1 MAVRSISILRGSLG
15 MSSQADAE
23 WPEWHGQMGHY
34 KRGTLDWSS
43 QPAPSL
49 LLASGETISRA
60 LLRVFWHWSIP
71 HFSNSLTSIEHPS
84 IKLNS
89 GIMRSQ
95 HKSTGW
101 TIQLTLQYQDGLQ
114 SQLFWPTMP
123 SLGQIVCSRSHFI
136 HYDRFITEVT
146 VPFIVKDAVLK
157 LLLENRESAKPETW
171 VLWPSSHRSWH
182 QTPKA
187 PSHFVQVFM
196 DSSLCWGDWWNHW
209 PLVF

>member
-1 MAVRSISILRGSLG
+1 MAVWSISILRGSLG

-23 WPEWHGQMGHY
+23 WPEWYGQMGRC
-34 KRGTLDWSS
+34 KRETLDWSS
-43 QPAPSL
+43 QPAPSP

-60 LLRVFWHWSIP
+60 LQRVSWHWSIL

-84 IKLNS
+84 IKLNF

-95 HKSTGW
+95 HKSIGW
-101 TIQLTLQYQDGLQ
+101 TIQLTLQYQDSLQ

-123 SLGQIVCSRSHFI
+123 SLGQIVCSRSHVI
-136 HYDRFITEVT
+136 HYDWFITEVT
-146 VPFIVKDAVLK
+146 VSFIAKDAVLK
-157 LLLENRESAKPETW
+157 LPLENRESAKPETW

-182 QTPKA
+182 QPQRPPITL
-187 PSHFVQVFM
+187 FRVFM
-196 DSSLCWGDWWNHW
+196 DSWDDWWNHW